1 MILLYKVLLFIFIAG
16 IFPIIIITLDWYI
29 YLKNTLPHYQFSQI
43 RGIFSKNMLNTF
55 ALTILFLLL
64 ISLFLSVHITSPI
77 KRISENIKKYLRG
90 NKNIYIDIKS
100 KDEIGELA
108 KSFNRMV
115 DIINRRN
122 EKLRTLYKDLSAIY
136 ERAPLAIYRTSVDGR
151 IIYVNK
157 KFLEL
162 FGYDKKELRKEC
174 AEILWFSKEDRKKF
188 IKELKNKGEVHKEVL
203 LKRKDGSPIYAKVHA
218 RLIKKGDE
226 ELIEGIIEDVSL
238 AKEYEKIKTLFT
250 DVVFHDIVN
259 ITFVTK
265 YLLEDYLR
273 DKDEEYLKRAI
284 KNIKR
289 IQEIIKSFDMLLRLK
304 DRVSLDLVEI
314 SLTDE
319 IRHSIEE
326 NIYDAKAKNIDIIF
340 DCNED
345 IKIKAHKSIREVF
358 TNLIS
363 NAIKYSPRNS
373 KIEIEVKK
381 MDNIVRI
388 SVRDYGIGIP
398 DKYKQKIF
406 ERFERIKKE
415 GIKGSGLGLAIVKR
429 IVELHNGKVWVED
442 NKPKGSIFIVELPIN
457 K

>member
-1 MILLYKVLLFIFIAG
+1 MKLLYKVLFFIFMAG
-16 IFPIIIITLDWYI
+16 VFPIVIITLDWYI
-29 YLKNTLPHYQFSQI
+29 YLKNTLPPHQFSEI
-43 RGIFSKNMLNTF
+43 MGIFSRNIINTL

-77 KRISENIKKYLRG
+77 KRISENIKKYLKG
-90 NKNIYIDIKS
+90 DKDIFINIKS
-100 KDEIGELA
+100 KDEIEELA
-108 KSFNRMV
+108 NSFNKMMN
-115 DIINRRN
+115 IIKRRN
-122 EKLRTLYKDLSAIY
+122 ERLRMLYKDLSTIY

-151 IIYVNK
+151 IIYVNRR
-157 KFLEL
+157 FLEL
-162 FGYDKKELRKEC
+162 FGYDKKELRRKC
-174 AEILWFSKEDRKKF
+174 AEVLWFSREDRKKF
-188 IKELKNKGEVHKEVL
+188 IEELKKNGEIHKEVV
-203 LKRKDGSPIYAKVHA
+203 LKKKDGTPIHAKVHA

-226 ELIEGIIEDVSL
+226 ELIEGIIEDVSI

-265 YLLEDYLR
+265 YLLEDYIR
-273 DKDEEYLKRAI
+273 EKEEYYLLRAI

-304 DRVSLDLVEI
+304 DRVSLDLVEV
-314 SLTDE
+314 SLKEE
-319 IRHSIEE
+319 ILHSIEE
-326 NIYDAKAKNIDIIF
+326 NLYDANAKNIKIIF
-340 DCNED
+340 NCNED

-363 NAIKYSPRNS
+363 NAIKYSPENS

-381 MDNIVRI
+381 MNDSIRI
-388 SVRDYGIGIP
+388 LVKDYGIGIP

-406 ERFERIKKE
+406 ERFERVKKE

-429 IVELHNGKVWVED
+429 IVELHNGRVWVED
-442 NKPKGSIFIVELPIN
+442 NKPKGSIFIVELPLR
-457 K
+457 